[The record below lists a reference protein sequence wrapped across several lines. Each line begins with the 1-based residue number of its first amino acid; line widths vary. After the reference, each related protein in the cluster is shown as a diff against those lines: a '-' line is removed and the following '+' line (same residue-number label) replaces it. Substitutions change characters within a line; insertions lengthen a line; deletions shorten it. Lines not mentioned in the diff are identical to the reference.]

1 MKTFR
6 TILLAAWIAA
16 GCLAARADVV
26 DGIQAV
32 VHDSVVTIDEVADLT
47 SQTVDVVRRQ
57 YPNQPELF
65 QKKMEQAK
73 SENIEK
79 LTSRQLILH
88 EFKTAGY
95 SMPESIIDELVQ
107 DTIKSEFGDRVTLT
121 KTLQA
126 RGLSYEKF
134 RQQVRDRFIER
145 AMRQKNISQE
155 IIISPHKV
163 ETYYLAHREEF
174 KVEDEVKLRMIVQ
187 NQGADPAAPSS
198 KKLVEEI
205 YAKLKEGAAFSEMES
220 VYSQESKAN
229 QGGRWYERSRLAK
242 GLADA
247 ALSIDPGKYSA
258 VLSRSGGDD
267 YWICEWE
274 NGKPVLARHYTV
286 DPLTKKE
293 TLAKELR
300 ITGDEVP
307 DMPPPRE
314 FFLMFVEDKR
324 AAHFKPLADVRDQ
337 IEKSLLL
344 EEQRRLEIQWIER
357 LKKKTFVRYF

>member
-1 MKTFR
+1 MKPIFV
-6 TILLAAWIAA
+6 ILMAGAIGGAIAR
-16 GCLAARADVV
+16 GDVV

-47 SQTVDVVRRQ
+47 SQTLDVARRQ

-65 QKKMEQAK
+65 QKKMDQAK
-73 SENIEK
+73 TENIEK

-145 AMRQKNISQE
+145 AMRQKNVSQE

-163 ETYYLAHREEF
+163 ETYYLARKEEF
-174 KVEDEVKLRMIVQ
+174 KVEDEVKLRMIVRSET
-187 NQGADPAAPSS
+187 GDSSAPSA
-198 KKLVEEI
+198 KKLIEEI
-205 YAKLKEGAAFSEMES
+205 QSKLKEGATFPEMES

-229 QGGRWYERSRLAK
+229 QGGRWYEGSRLAK

-247 ALSIDPGKYSA
+247 ALAVDPGKFSN
-258 VLSRSGGDD
+258 VMSRSGGED
-267 YWICEWE
+267 YWICQYE
-274 NGKPVLARHYTV
+274 NGRPIAARHYTV
-286 DPLTKKE
+286 DPVTKKE
-293 TLAKELR
+293 ALAREVQITNGELP
-300 ITGDEVP
+300 E
-307 DMPPPRE
+307 MPPPRE
-314 FFLMFVEDKR
+314 YFVMFVEDKR
-324 AAHFKPLADVRDQ
+324 AAHFKPLADVRDE

-344 EEQRRLEIQWIER
+344 DEQRRLETQWIER

>member
-1 MKTFR
+1 MTLPA
-6 TILLAAWIAA
+6 LLAAII
-16 GCLAARADVV
+16 GSSSAARADVV

-47 SQTVDVVRRQ
+47 AQTLDVARRQ
-57 YPNQPELF
+57 YPNNPELF

-73 SENIEK
+73 TENVEK

-95 SMPESIIDELVQ
+95 SMPESIIEELVQ

-163 ETYYLAHREEF
+163 ETYYLAHKEEF
-174 KVEDEVKLRMIVQ
+174 KVEDEVKLRLIVR
-187 NQGADPAAPSS
+187 NETGDAAGPSA

-205 YAKLKEGAAFSEMES
+205 HTKLKDGATFAEMEG

-247 ALSIDPGKYSA
+247 ASAVDAGKYSE
-258 VLSRSGGDD
+258 VLSRTAGED
-267 YWICEWE
+267 YWICHYQD
-274 NGKPVLARHYTV
+274 GKPVLARHYTT
-286 DPLTKKE
+286 DPVTKKE
-293 TLAKELR
+293 TLAKEVQ
-300 ITGDEVP
+300 ITNGELP

-314 FFLMFVEDKR
+314 YFIMFVEDKR
-324 AAHFKPLADVRDQ
+324 AAHFKPLADVRDE

-344 EEQRRLEIQWIER
+344 DEQRRLEIQWIER